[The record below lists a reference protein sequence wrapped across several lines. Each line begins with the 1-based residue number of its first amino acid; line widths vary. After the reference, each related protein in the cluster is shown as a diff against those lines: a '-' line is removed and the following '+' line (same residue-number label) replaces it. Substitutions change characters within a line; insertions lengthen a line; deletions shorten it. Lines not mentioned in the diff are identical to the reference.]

1 MSGESDGVV
10 CCRSSPHICPVL
22 LGSTSEQFSWER
34 DMQVFFFFLLSS
46 PQTDAS
52 SLSRARQQTDGR
64 VRCMKR
70 GKRFVQ
76 AQAVRLGER
85 RVLGE
90 VFKQSG
96 KNKPVVF
103 VSPSQREWVTWG
115 RRGGNGG
122 QNYRFMTFCTIQIRK
137 HTCWTFTSS
146 GVFLFKSSKRN
157 DRSCCQCRVKL
168 RFIFLYVV
176 PLSSDDVFVSADTSQ
191 QLCRFNATSNRFMFC
206 VGEIYWS

>member
-1 MSGESDGVV
+1 MELSAADPVPTSVRFYLAALLSNSAGREI
-10 CCRSSPHICPVL
+10 CRC
-22 LGSTSEQFSWER
+22 
-34 DMQVFFFFLLSS
+34 FFFFLLSS

-115 RRGGNGG
+115 RRWGGE
-122 QNYRFMTFCTIQIRK
+122 RRTKRQIYDILHDPNTQTHVLNVHFIRRVFVQVLQEK
-137 HTCWTFTSS
+137 WQILLSVPCETAIYFFICCPSVLRRRLCLCWHESTAVPF
-146 GVFLFKSSKRN
+146 
-157 DRSCCQCRVKL
+157 QCYVKL
-168 RFIFLYVV
+168 IYV
-176 PLSSDDVFVSADTSQ
+176 
-191 QLCRFNATSNRFMFC
+191 LCRRDLRKLAC
-206 VGEIYWS
+206 

>member
-1 MSGESDGVV
+1 
-10 CCRSSPHICPVL
+10 
-22 LGSTSEQFSWER
+22 
-34 DMQVFFFFLLSS
+34 MQVFFFFLLSS

-103 VSPSQREWVTWG
+103 VSLSQRE
-115 RRGGNGG
+115 
-122 QNYRFMTFCTIQIRK
+122 
-137 HTCWTFTSS
+137 
-146 GVFLFKSSKRN
+146 
-157 DRSCCQCRVKL
+157 
-168 RFIFLYVV
+168 
-176 PLSSDDVFVSADTSQ
+176 
-191 QLCRFNATSNRFMFC
+191 
-206 VGEIYWS
+206 